1 MPWIDDNKIW
11 FNPLFVQSCCVEM
24 VAEKGLEQIKKEH
37 KYKKLA
43 ESYDLSLTAL
53 AMYQLNKSTHELPY
67 VQIPKQ
73 DPPDGYIGQ
82 ESKERRGDFDISTIE
97 LTRYE
102 GKNNQTLHQQLLSS
116 DKINAKYN
124 KYGEKY
130 ILLIKVIEGINPDY
144 KEVSKALVEN
154 KIPFTVWALQI
165 IQHHPDTIAEL
176 TILNPDIQIVRV
188 NVGEVAFLYRE
199 QKIPNVVELKR
210 TGSKEKVRK
219 EFNNQVDKKYL
230 NKDFGWLL

>member
-24 VAEKGLEQIKKEH
+24 VAKKGIEQIKKER

-53 AMYQLNKSTHELPY
+53 AIYQFNKSTHELPY

-82 ESKERRGDFDISTIE
+82 ESKERHGDFDISTIE

-102 GKNNQTLHQQLLSS
+102 GKNNQTLLQQLQSS

-130 ILLIKVIEGINPDY
+130 ILLIKVTEGINPDY
-144 KEVSKALVEN
+144 KEVNKVLVEY
-154 KIPFTVWALQI
+154 KIPFAVWALQV
-165 IQHHPDTIAEL
+165 IQNHPDTIAEL
-176 TILNPDIQIVRV
+176 TILNPDIQVVRV

-199 QKIPNVVELKR
+199 QKILKR
-210 TGSKEKVRK
+210 TGSKNNVRK
-219 EFNNQVDKKYL
+219 EINNQVDKKYL